1 MNKNKVEFGTSNFH
15 IGLYTVTES
24 GVILEKPMH
33 VPGMRA
39 LSLEAEAEESK
50 FHADDTIYFS
60 DYNDN
65 GLKGDLNMALF
76 PDEFKIRFLNY
87 AEMEDGGIGQ
97 VKGMPGKQVYFAFEG
112 KGDKQK
118 RRHIFFN
125 ASLGAIKR
133 EHKTIEDG
141 KEVEEESIAI
151 TVVGDNASGILKV
164 SYSPED
170 TGYKTLFETPAVW
183 QRYSARFAPFAYS
196 RGRLCYKY
204 SGRT

>member
-15 IGLYTVTES
+15 IGLYTITE
-24 GVILEKPMH
+24 GVATLEKPMH

-39 LSLEAEAEESK
+39 LSLEAESEESK
-50 FHADDTIYFS
+50 FFADDTIYFS

-76 PDEFKIRFLNY
+76 PDEFKTKFLNY
-87 AEMEDGGIGQ
+87 AEMEDGGVGQ

-141 KEVEEESIAI
+141 KEVEEESIEI

-170 TGYKTLFETPAVW
+170 AGYKTLFETPTIPKVK
-183 QRYSARFAPFAYS
+183 QQI
-196 RGRLCYKY
+196 
-204 SGRT
+204 